1 MKPTDKE
8 IAEAYLLLK
17 VAGIFPLLCIT
28 VDEIID
34 ASEGTVT
41 VEQARSAAE
50 KMQNNW
56 NVNNDWQ
63 AAIEYAVDE
72 AKGWGDEQ

>member
-17 VAGIFPLLCIT
+17 EAGIFPLLCIT
-28 VDEIID
+28 VDEIVD

-41 VEQARSAAE
+41 VERARSAAE
-50 KMQNNW
+50 EMQKYW
-56 NVNNDWQ
+56 EVGNDWQ
-63 AAIEYAVDE
+63 AAIEYAVSE
-72 AKGWGDEQ
+72 AQGWEDEQ

>member
-17 VAGIFPLLCIT
+17 AAGIFPLLCIT

-41 VEQARSAAE
+41 VEQARNAAE
-50 KMQNNW
+50 KMQDNW
-56 NVNNDWQ
+56 NVGNDWQ
-63 AAIEYAVDE
+63 AAIEYAVSE
-72 AKGWGDEQ
+72 AQGWKDDQ